1 MYNDLN
7 FQDHQMRKAL
17 LLIFTFLSFSYS
29 YSQTKYVTT
38 IHPFQEILKNIIG
51 DRGEVY
57 QILPPSASPHTYE
70 LRPSDVRLVESSKA
84 LFYGSENLD
93 AWALKF
99 QNVNRI
105 ELIKLIVK
113 DSLIYF
119 QEYTQDQKPGVYQK
133 GKESLG
139 HDHSVGID
147 PHFWTDPLT
156 VQSML
161 PSLVEKLCA
170 LDPDGC
176 ETFMQN
182 SKQFSRQLNNL
193 DAKLRE
199 MLAPIYGSK
208 VMISHP
214 FFQYFFKRYGIKLI
228 GVIEKNPGREPTPK
242 DIKSLIDQVKHENVK
257 AIFDHTQL
265 PDRAAKILAESTG
278 IKCYHLDP
286 VGGVPGRQSYEE
298 LLLYNAKIILEALR

>member
-1 MYNDLN
+1 M
-7 FQDHQMRKAL
+7 KKIL
-17 LLIFTFLSFSYS
+17 LLIITFLSFSYS
-29 YSQTKYVTT
+29 YSQTKYITT

-70 LRPSDVRLVESSKA
+70 LRPSDVRLVEASKA
-84 LFYGSENLD
+84 LFYGSKTLD

-99 QNVNRI
+99 QNVNHI
-105 ELIKLIVK
+105 ELIKLVAQ

-119 QEYTQDQKPGVYQK
+119 QQETLNQKTDVYQNRQ
-133 GKESLG
+133 EILG
-139 HDHSVGID
+139 HGHSLGID

-156 VQSML
+156 VKSML
-161 PSLVEKLCA
+161 PALVEELCS
-170 LDPDGC
+170 LDPARC
-176 ETFMQN
+176 ETFRQN
-182 SKQFSRQLNNL
+182 SEQFSRKLDILNL
-193 DAKLRE
+193 KLKE
-199 MLAPIYGSK
+199 MLSPIYGSK
-208 VMISHP
+208 VTISHP

-228 GVIEKNPGREPTPK
+228 SIIEKNPGREPTPK

-286 VGGVPGRQSYEE
+286 IGGVSGRQSYEE